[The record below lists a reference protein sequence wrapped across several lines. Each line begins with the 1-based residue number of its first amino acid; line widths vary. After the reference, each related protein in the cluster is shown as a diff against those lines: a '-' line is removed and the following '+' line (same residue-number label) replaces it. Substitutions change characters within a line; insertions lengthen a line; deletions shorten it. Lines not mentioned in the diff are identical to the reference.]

1 MRPGRTSKRG
11 GSYALTTPARPPASS
26 AELSSSEPWD
36 QNISQEFEGCDA
48 TLLQQFDGSNAPQTY
63 PRKWGVAQPVVP
75 APVASSRTA
84 VLEAARQAKTSIAA
98 VQTTAAT
105 EGEDLDQ
112 VSRSLASI
120 VPVF

>member
-11 GSYALTTPARPPASS
+11 GSYALTTPARAPAPS
-26 AELSSSEPWD
+26 AESSGSEAWD
-36 QNISQEFEGCDA
+36 QSISQEFEGCDA
-48 TLLQQFDGSNAPQTY
+48 TLLQQFDGNAPQSY

-75 APVASSRTA
+75 MPVASSRVA

-112 VSRSLASI
+112 VRRSLVSI
-120 VPVF
+120 VPVI